1 MTILDEITTP
11 QETELLV
18 AFFDL
23 TNFLRFAQ
31 DHSAQE
37 MFDTLSAYFEYV
49 GDLVEDSGGKVVKF
63 IGDEGFIVYPTEN
76 IDRGVL
82 ALMDLKT
89 KGDAWLAER
98 NIPCW
103 NVVQAHFGPVIC
115 GPVGTRSDKRFDVYG
130 ETVNT
135 LAQLKSDGFAMT
147 PELFRK
153 LDADTQEL
161 FKKHTPYVTYI
172 PLGERDKD
180 GSH

>member
-1 MTILDEITTP
+1 MTIFDEITAP
-11 QETELLV
+11 QEIELMV

-23 TNFLRFAQ
+23 TDFHRFSRA
-31 DHSAQE
+31 HSAQE
-37 MFDTLSAYFEYV
+37 LFDSLSAYFEYV

-63 IGDEGFIVYPTEN
+63 IGDEGFIVYPADN
-76 IDRGVL
+76 VNRGVL
-82 ALMDLKT
+82 ALVDLKN

-103 NVVQAHFGPVIC
+103 NVVQVHFGPVIC

-135 LAQLKSDGFAMT
+135 AAQLKSDGFAMT

-153 LDADTQEL
+153 LDADTQKL
-161 FKKHTPYVTYI
+161 FKKHTRQVTYI
-172 PLGERDKD
+172 LLGERDK
-180 GSH
+180 GG